1 MHPTGAFFLFWR
13 AVDRGRIPMRAKRS
27 SSDIERVKIG
37 RSEARKSGLEENER
51 DIHSD
56 LLLFVTS

>member
-1 MHPTGAFFLFWR
+1 MHHIGAFFLFWQ
-13 AVDRGRIPMRAKRS
+13 AIDRERIPMRAQRS

-37 RSEARKSGLEENER
+37 SEEARKSGLEGNER

>member
-1 MHPTGAFFLFWR
+1 MHPIGAFFLFWQ
-13 AVDRGRIPMRAKRS
+13 AIDRERIPMRAQRS
-27 SSDIERVKIG
+27 SSDFERVKIG
-37 RSEARKSGLEENER
+37 SEEARKSGSEENER